1 MANNSF
7 LAGYQHIG
15 GASLI
20 NASANQYADGPRTS
34 SLGSQQFR
42 DVLQFS
48 PRCMDLSFVFASPRG
63 INIFYP
69 LFHLQVSYMCSHR
82 KQEI

>member
-1 MANNSF
+1 MANDSF

-20 NASANQYADGPRTS
+20 SASANQYTDEPRAS
-34 SLGSQQFR
+34 SRGSQQFR

-48 PRCMDLSFVFASPRG
+48 PRCMDLSFVFALPRG
-63 INIFYP
+63 
-69 LFHLQVSYMCSHR
+69 M
-82 KQEI
+82 